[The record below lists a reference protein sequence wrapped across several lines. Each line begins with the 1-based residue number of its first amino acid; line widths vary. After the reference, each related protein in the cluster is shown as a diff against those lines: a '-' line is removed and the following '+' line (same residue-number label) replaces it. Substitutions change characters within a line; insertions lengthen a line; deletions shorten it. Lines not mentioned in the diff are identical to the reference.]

1 MNRRNT
7 GVILLGDGREGI
19 SAFHG
24 IENSRFTLCFHQSVD
39 FGLHGRIVIS
49 GSSEAVFAVGT
60 VSPFAVQHF
69 LGELVHGLS
78 QSDRIRSDGAGIVLR
93 YAIATDVF
101 AVDLQRAS
109 ADRIALISFDDGD
122 GLAGNLLDDTD
133 VIWPAGVVSGTR
145 ILPVIEDNIAGRRE
159 ISIIFNPLTELL
171 EKANEQSAC
180 AR

>member
-1 MNRRNT
+1 MGIQLFHSDLPAGQDQVYVFDERWIEFLNRRNT

-19 SAFHG
+19 AAFHG

-78 QSDRIRSDGAGIVLR
+78 RSDRIRSDGAGIVLR
-93 YAIATDVF
+93 YAIATDVLSIN
-101 AVDLQRAS
+101 LQRAS
-109 ADRIALISFDDGD
+109 ADRIALISF
-122 GLAGNLLDDTD
+122 
-133 VIWPAGVVSGTR
+133 VMV
-145 ILPVIEDNIAGRRE
+145 LPETSSTI
-159 ISIIFNPLTELL
+159 PT
-171 EKANEQSAC
+171 
-180 AR
+180 

>member
-7 GVILLGDGREGI
+7 GVILLGDGREGVA
-19 SAFHG
+19 AFHG

-49 GSSEAVFAVGT
+49 GSSETVFAVGT

-78 QSDRIRSDGAGIVLR
+78 RSDRIRSDGAGIVLR

-109 ADRIALISFDDGD
+109 ADIIALISFDDGD

-171 EKANEQSAC
+171 K
-180 AR
+180 RVTI